1 LPETEHDPFTVDY
14 DSIDFFTD
22 QTLVPDPY
30 PYFDHQRAQ
39 CPVLKTQN
47 YGVYA
52 VTGHEEASV
61 VYKDADLFS
70 SCIAVGGPFPPLPF
84 TPEGSDITEQI
95 AAHRDEFLMSEHMVT
110 MDPPQHTRAR
120 SLLNRLLTPKRLKEN
135 EDFMWPLADRFLDDI
150 IDNGKCEFLEE
161 YAKPFSML
169 VIADMLGVPEEDH
182 EEFRQMLAPRPGN
195 TVGSLEG
202 NQMEHNPLQWLEDK
216 FCAYLEDRR
225 ANPQDD
231 ILTALAT
238 AKYPEGDTPEI
249 IDVVKSATFL
259 FAAGQETTTKLL
271 SASMR
276 VLAERPDVVERLR
289 ADRTRIPAFV
299 EEMLRMESPVKS
311 AFRLAKK
318 DTELAG
324 VEIAAGT
331 ILMINP
337 GAINRDPRRFDNP
350 HEFDIDRPNVREHLA
365 FSRGAHSC
373 PGGPLARVEGRVSL
387 ERILDRLANIQLDP
401 EFHGPEGERKFGYE
415 PTFILRGLTDI
426 HITFDKLPASVDR

>member
-1 LPETEHDPFTVDY
+1 MPETDPGTAY

-22 QTLVPDPY
+22 QSLVPDPY
-30 PYFDHQRAQ
+30 PYFDHLRAQ
-39 CPVLKTQN
+39 CPVLKTNN

-61 VYKDADLFS
+61 VYKDAELFS

-84 TPEGSDITEQI
+84 TPDGPDISAQI
-95 AAHRDEFLMSEHMVT
+95 EAHRDQLPMSEHMVT
-110 MDPPQHTRAR
+110 MDPPEHSRAR

-135 EDFMWPLADRFLDDI
+135 EDFMWPLADRF
-150 IDNGKCEFLEE
+150 IDTFVDKGRCEFLSE

-169 VIADMLGVPEEDH
+169 VIADLLGVPEEDH
-182 EEFRQMLAPRPGN
+182 EEFRAMLAPRPGN
-195 TVGSLEG
+195 TVGSLNGEFLD
-202 NQMEHNPLQWLEDK
+202 HNPLQWLENK

-225 ANPQDD
+225 ARPRED
-231 ILTALAT
+231 ILTGLAT
-238 AKYPEGDTPEI
+238 AKYPEGDTPDL

-259 FAAGQETTTKLL
+259 FASGQETTTKLL

-276 VLAERPDVVERLR
+276 VLAERPDIVARLR
-289 ADRTRIPAFV
+289 NDRTRIPNFV

-324 VEIAAGT
+324 VSIPAGT
-331 ILMINP
+331 VLMINP
-337 GAINRDPRRFDNP
+337 GAINRDPRRFDHP
-350 HEFDIDRPNVREHLA
+350 HEFDIDRHNVREHLA

-387 ERILDRLANIQLDP
+387 ERILDRMSDIGLS
-401 EFHGPEGERKFGYE
+401 EEHHGPADAHRFDYE
-415 PTFILRGLTDI
+415 PTFILRGLTQI
-426 HITFDKLPASVDR
+426 HIEFTKLASAVDR

>member
-1 LPETEHDPFTVDY
+1 LPENEPDTSTIDY
-14 DSIDFFTD
+14 DSIDFFSD
-22 QTLVPDPY
+22 QSLVPDPY

-39 CPVLKTQN
+39 CPVLKTQS

-110 MDPPQHTRAR
+110 MDPPQHSRAR

-169 VIADMLGVPEEDH
+169 VIADLLGVPEEDH

-195 TVGSLEG
+195 AIGSLDG
-202 NQMEHNPLQWLEDK
+202 NTMEHNPLQWLEDK

-225 ANPQDD
+225 ANPRDD
-231 ILTALAT
+231 ILTGLAT

-271 SASMR
+271 SGAMR
-276 VLAERPDVVERLR
+276 LLAERPDIVERLR
-289 ADRTRIPAFV
+289 TDRTRIPAFV

-318 DTELAG
+318 DTELSG
-324 VEIAAGT
+324 VEIPAGT

-350 HEFDIDRPNVREHLA
+350 HEFDIDRENVREHLA

-387 ERILDRLANIQLDP
+387 ERILDRIANIQLDP
-401 EFHGPEGERKFGYE
+401 EFHGPEGERKFNYE
-415 PTFILRGLTDI
+415 PTFILRGLTEI
-426 HITFDKLPASVDR
+426 HITFDKLADKLGN

>member
-1 LPETEHDPFTVDY
+1 MPESPAEAAPDY

-22 QTLVPDPY
+22 QTLVGDPY

-39 CPVLKTQN
+39 CPVLKTDN

-52 VTGHEEASV
+52 VTGYNEASV

-84 TPEGSDITEQI
+84 TPEGSDITDQI

-110 MDPPQHTRAR
+110 MDPPQHSRAR

-135 EDFMWPLADRFLDDI
+135 EDFMWPLADKFLDDF

-169 VIADMLGVPEEDH
+169 VIADLLGVPEEDH

-195 TVGSLEG
+195 TVGSLQG
-202 NQMEHNPLQWLEDK
+202 DVMEHNPLQWLEDK

-225 ANPQDD
+225 ANPRDD

-276 VLAERPDVVERLR
+276 VLAEHPEVVERLR
-289 ADRTRIPAFV
+289 NDRTRIPAFV

-324 VEIAAGT
+324 VEIKAGT

-337 GAINRDPRRFDNP
+337 GAINRDPQHFDDP
-350 HEFDIDRPNVREHLA
+350 HTFDLDRPNVREHLA

-387 ERILDRLANIQLDP
+387 ERILDRMTDIKLD
-401 EFHGPEGERKFGYE
+401 EDFHGPDGAHRFSYE

-426 HITFDKLPASVDR
+426 HITFNKLAATVDR